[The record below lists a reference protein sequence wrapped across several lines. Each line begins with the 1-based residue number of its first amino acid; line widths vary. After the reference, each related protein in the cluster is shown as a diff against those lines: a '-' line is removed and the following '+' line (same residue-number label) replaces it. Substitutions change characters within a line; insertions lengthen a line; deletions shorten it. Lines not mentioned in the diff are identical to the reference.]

1 MSETLTLLSG
11 GSEGE
16 PRTIL
21 RSVKSW
27 SESMA
32 RETKVFQLSHDER
45 YVAMGNARHSLWA
58 YAKFRAKAENRPFM
72 GISRLN
78 SHRLKLMVQSN
89 PTAIYS
95 IPQLASLCIKALA
108 RHSLVIPS
116 LRQLLL
122 GGAALPWDF
131 PWELQKA
138 MLPNAEVWM
147 FYGSAE
153 ASFIGYSKPGAPYTL
168 FPDVEINIDQNER
181 LWVRSPMTI
190 NPGEWINTG
199 DLAVMIQGKI
209 QIIGRSQ
216 RQVSSQGQSF
226 PVEPVERL
234 LENFFNAKK
243 VAILQNA
250 AGNLLCLVMVR
261 PMNTFSNRQAPR
273 VMSLEAINRVIKANV
288 ASFPA
293 VNGCHYLAPEHWPLT
308 YSGKTDWR
316 ALRESIDHL
325 GS

>member
-11 GSEGE
+11 GSEGK

-32 RETKVFQLSHDER
+32 RETKVFQLRHDER
-45 YVAMGNARHSLWA
+45 YVAIGHAGHSLWA
-58 YAKFRAKAENRPFM
+58 YAKFRAEAENRPFV

-122 GGAALPWDF
+122 GGAALPLDF

-138 MLPNAEVWM
+138 VLPNAEVWM

-153 ASFIGYSKPGAPYTL
+153 ASFIGYGKPGAPYTL
-168 FPDVEINIDQNER
+168 FPDVEINIDQNES

-199 DLAVMIQGKI
+199 DLAIMIQGKI

-216 RQVSSQGQSF
+216 RQVSARGQSF

-234 LENFFNAKK
+234 LENFFNAEKI
-243 VAILQNA
+243 AILQSA
-250 AGNLLCLVMVR
+250 AGNLLCLIPVGSLS
-261 PMNTFSNRQAPR
+261 TFSNQQAST
-273 VMSLEAINRVIKANV
+273 VMSLEAINRVIKDNFV
-288 ASFPA
+288 SFPT
-293 VNGCHYLAPEHWPLT
+293 VNGCHYLAPKHWPLT

-325 GS
+325 GL

>member
-21 RSVKSW
+21 RSMKSW
-27 SESMA
+27 SESMS
-32 RETKVFQLSHDER
+32 RETKVFQLRHDER

-58 YAKFRAKAENRPFM
+58 YAKYRADTENRPFM

-78 SHRLKLMVQSN
+78 SHRLDLLVQSN

-108 RHSLVIPS
+108 RHSFVIPS

-138 MLPNAEVWM
+138 VLPNAKVWM

-153 ASFIGYSKPGAPYTL
+153 ASFIGYGEPGTAYTL

-190 NPGEWINTG
+190 NAGEWINTG
-199 DLAVMIQGKI
+199 DLAVMIQGKL

-226 PVEPVERL
+226 AVEPVERL
-234 LENFFNAKK
+234 LENFFKAEKI
-243 VAILQNA
+243 AILQSA
-250 AGNLLCLVMVR
+250 AGNLLCLVLVR
-261 PMNTFSNRQAPR
+261 PLNTFSNQQASR
-273 VMSLEAINRVIKANV
+273 VMSLEAINRVIKANFV
-288 ASFPA
+288 SFPT

-316 ALRESIDHL
+316 ALRESIGHQGL
-325 GS
+325 

>member
-1 MSETLTLLSG
+1 
-11 GSEGE
+11 
-16 PRTIL
+16 
-21 RSVKSW
+21 
-27 SESMA
+27 
-32 RETKVFQLSHDER
+32 
-45 YVAMGNARHSLWA
+45 
-58 YAKFRAKAENRPFM
+58 
-72 GISRLN
+72 
-78 SHRLKLMVQSN
+78 
-89 PTAIYS
+89 
-95 IPQLASLCIKALA
+95 
-108 RHSLVIPS
+108 
-116 LRQLLL
+116 
-122 GGAALPWDF
+122 
-131 PWELQKA
+131 
-138 MLPNAEVWM
+138 
-147 FYGSAE
+147 
-153 ASFIGYSKPGAPYTL
+153 
-168 FPDVEINIDQNER
+168 
-181 LWVRSPMTI
+181 MTI